1 MQEMNCKVD
10 RQVTSLLDITFWS
23 NIVVIVLL
31 IAINAVNF
39 QRAATGGETLVKIAS
54 PELIAIISGIL
65 AIWMGVSCFTAMRVK
80 ARLKNVFIR
89 LSETGVSGVSMPEP
103 MNNKKG
109 TAFEVAYKDIT
120 GIRAAETHVTTKST
134 ISSLRI
140 ICGEREYD
148 VPAPEHL
155 QELMELLADRIGK

>member
-1 MQEMNCKVD
+1 MQEMNYKVD
-10 RQVTSLLDITFWS
+10 RQATSLTDITFWS
-23 NIVVIVLL
+23 NIAVIALL

-39 QRAATGGETLVKIAS
+39 YRAVTGGEMLVKIAS

-80 ARLKNVFIR
+80 ARLKKVHLR
-89 LSETGVSGVSMPEP
+89 LTETGVMGISMPEP

-109 TAFEVAYKDIT
+109 TAFEIAYADIT
-120 GIRAAETHVTTKST
+120 EIHVAEMHVTAKST

-140 ICGEREYD
+140 VCGKQEYD

-155 QELMELLADRIGK
+155 QELMELLGDRIG

>member
-1 MQEMNCKVD
+1 MQKNTYAVD
-10 RQVTSLLDITFWS
+10 RQATSLLDITFWS
-23 NIVVIVLL
+23 NIAVIALL

-39 QRAATGGETLVKIAS
+39 YRAATGGETLVKIAS

-65 AIWMGVSCFTAMRVK
+65 ALWMGVSCFTAMRVK
-80 ARLKNVFIR
+80 TRLKKVFLR
-89 LSETGVSGVSMPEP
+89 LTETGVAGISMPEP

-109 TAFEVAYKDIT
+109 RAFEVAYADIT
-120 GIRAAETHVTTKST
+120 EIRTAEMHVTTKST
-134 ISSLRI
+134 IASLRI
-140 ICGEREYD
+140 VCGEQEYD

>member
-1 MQEMNCKVD
+1 MQKNTYSVD
-10 RQVTSLLDITFWS
+10 RQATSLLDITFWS
-23 NIVVIVLL
+23 NIVVIALL

-39 QRAATGGETLVKIAS
+39 SRAAAGGETLVKIAS
-54 PELIAIISGIL
+54 PELIAIISAVL

-109 TAFEVAYKDIT
+109 TAFEVTYKDIT
-120 GIRAAETHVTTKST
+120 GIRATETHVTTKST
-134 ISSLRI
+134 VSSLRI
-140 ICGEREYD
+140 VCGDREYD
-148 VPAPEHL
+148 IPSPEHM
-155 QELMELLADRIGK
+155 QELMEILADRIG

>member
-1 MQEMNCKVD
+1 MQKNNYAVD
-10 RQVTSLLDITFWS
+10 RQATSLLDITFWS
-23 NIVVIVLL
+23 NIAVIALL
-31 IAINAVNF
+31 IAINTVNF
-39 QRAATGGETLVKIAS
+39 YRAATGGEMLVKIAS

-80 ARLKNVFIR
+80 ARLKKVYLR
-89 LSETGVSGVSMPEP
+89 LTETGVTGISMPEP

-109 TAFEVAYKDIT
+109 TAFEIAYADIT
-120 GIRAAETHVTTKST
+120 EIHIAEMHVTAKST

-140 ICGEREYD
+140 VCGKQEYD

-155 QELMELLADRIGK
+155 QELIELIGDRIG